1 MTRKERCLAVI
12 RGQKPDRTPLFPL
25 MMFFA
30 ADRLGISYSRFST
43 DPSALADAQLNLLEN
58 YGVDAI
64 TACSDSYRIS
74 ADLGGEIVLPDG
86 DDTPYL
92 AKPLITNQAEFD
104 KLDKHPDPLRKGSRM
119 YERVQSVEQMAK
131 AAKDALV
138 LGWVEMPFA
147 EVCEWFGLQ
156 QTMMLLFDEPE
167 LVHQALDAVCQM
179 EIDYA
184 VAQLQAGADMIGC
197 GDAAASLL
205 SPALVEEFVIPYEKR
220 VIEGIHK
227 AGGLTKLH
235 ICGNSQHFLDQ
246 LVTNGAD
253 LYNIDSMVDLEVARD
268 VYAGAGKAFKG
279 NVDPVEGLLN
289 ATPERAYELARHC
302 VDLCQGTPFMLSCG
316 CEIPKDTKDEVYWGF
331 ANAALHS

>member
-1 MTRKERCLAVI
+1 MTSKERCLAVI
-12 RGQKPDRTPLFPL
+12 RGQAPDRTPLFPL

-43 DPSALADAQLNLLEN
+43 DPGALAEAQLNLLEH

-74 ADLGGEIVLPDG
+74 ADLGGEIVIPDG

-92 AKPLITNQAEFD
+92 ARPLLTCQAD
-104 KLDKHPDPLRKGSRM
+104 LDRLDRRPDPLRRGSRM
-119 YERVQSVEQMAK
+119 YERVQSVEQMARH
-131 AAKDALV
+131 ARDALV

-156 QTMMLLFDEPE
+156 ETMMLLFDEPE
-167 LVHQALDAVCQM
+167 LVHQALDMVCQM

-184 VAQLQAGADMIGC
+184 AAQLEAGADMIGC

-205 SPALVEEFVIPYEKR
+205 SPALVEEFVLPYEKR
-220 VIEGIHK
+220 VVEGIHQ
-227 AGGLTKLH
+227 AGGLVKLH
-235 ICGNSQHFLDQ
+235 ICGNSQHFLGQ

-253 LYNIDSMVDLEVARD
+253 LYNVDHMVDLAAARD
-268 VYAGAGKAFKG
+268 VYGAAGRAFKG
-279 NVDPVEGLLN
+279 NVDPVQSLLN
-289 ATPERAYELARHC
+289 ATPAEAESAARRCIELCR
-302 VDLCQGTPFMLSCG
+302 GTPFMLSCG
-316 CEIPKDTKDEVYWGF
+316 CEIPKDTRDEVYF
-331 ANAALHS
+331 AFADSVKKF